1 MEPCCHKKEES
12 GKKCNG
18 SQLAEVL
25 SLGAFVTLVIIHQ
38 SFFEKTPINYI
49 EEILWKCY
57 FYLEMYQC
65 KNKNAP

>member
-25 SLGAFVTLVIIHQ
+25 SLGAFVTLIIIHQ
-38 SFFEKTPINYI
+38 SFFFLKKTD
-49 EEILWKCY
+49 
-57 FYLEMYQC
+57 
-65 KNKNAP
+65 

>member
-25 SLGAFVTLVIIHQ
+25 SLGAFVTLIIIHQ
-38 SFFEKTPINYI
+38 SFLKKTDQLV
-49 EEILWKCY
+49 EILWKCY
-57 FYLEMYQC
+57 FYWEMYQY
-65 KNKNAP
+65 KNKNAL

>member
-25 SLGAFVTLVIIHQ
+25 SLGAFVTLIIIHQ
-38 SFFEKTPINYI
+38 SFLKKTDQLV
-49 EEILWKCY
+49 EILWKCY
-57 FYLEMYQC
+57 FY
-65 KNKNAP
+65 

>member
-25 SLGAFVTLVIIHQ
+25 SLGAFVTLIIIHQ
-38 SFFEKTPINYI
+38 SFFFLKNWLIRGNI
-49 EEILWKCY
+49 V
-57 FYLEMYQC
+57 EMYQY